1 MMLAGFNDN
10 TLFII
15 IAALFLLFGI
25 IIFNFNTRMNTL
37 QEHLNNQ
44 NTILNDLLNNLG
56 LQLGGNQ
63 PSLPPVLAETNIN
76 DTYNNN
82 KINVS
87 DNEDDDTDDTD
98 DDSDDSDGS
107 DDTDDTDNDTSNKNE
122 ITIVDETD
130 NNVEIKALHIDEIKD
145 TNAPLVEDIKL
156 VELENLNEDNERL
169 NIVNSIDEDDEYDD
183 EDDDED
189 DDEYENEEHS
199 DTSELLSQMSTNIH
213 NNTLKKLKVT
223 ELRDLVISKELVDKS
238 KAKSLTKP
246 QLLDLLN

>member
-1 MMLAGFNDN
+1 MMLAGLNDN

-25 IIFNFNTRMNTL
+25 IIFNFNTRINTL

-63 PSLPPVLAETNIN
+63 PSQPPVLAETNIN
-76 DTYNNN
+76 ETYNNN

-87 DNEDDDTDDTD
+87 DNEEDETDDSDDDSDETDDTD
-98 DDSDDSDGS
+98 DESDD
-107 DDTDDTDNDTSNKNE
+107 DTSNKND

-130 NNVEIKALHIDEIKD
+130 NNVEINALQIDEIKD
-145 TNAPLVEDIKL
+145 MGSPLVEDIKF
-156 VELENLNEDNERL
+156 VELEDLAQDNEPL
-169 NIVNSIDEDDEYDD
+169 NIVNSTDDDD
-183 EDDDED
+183 DDDDDED
-189 DDEYENEEHS
+189 EDEDEEGKN
-199 DTSELLSQMSTNIH
+199 DTDELLSQMSTNIH
-213 NNTLKKLKVT
+213 NNGLKKLKVT
-223 ELRDLVISKELVDKS
+223 ELRDLVISKELVDRS